1 MDNLPLFLFMGIA
14 LIGLFFLNSRNRKQ
28 QVKQNTFRDTLVPGV
43 DVMTLSGQLGTIVEV
58 EGDVIIIET
67 TPGVHTR
74 WLRAAIGPVPASV
87 AASVIDDDADSQD
100 GDSLAGDSLDG
111 EIAEAPE
118 YGVREMREDDPGQAP
133 RH

>member
-1 MDNLPLFLFMGIA
+1 
-14 LIGLFFLNSRNRKQ
+14 
-28 QVKQNTFRDTLVPGV
+28 
-43 DVMTLSGQLGTIVEV
+43 MTLSGQLGTIVDV
-58 EGDVIIIET
+58 EGDIITIET

-87 AASVIDDDADSQD
+87 AAAAVEDED
-100 GDSLAGDSLDG
+100 DSLEG
-111 EIAEAPE
+111 EIAETPE

>member
-28 QVKQNTFRDTLVPGV
+28 QVKQNAFRDTLVPGAE
-43 DVMTLSGQLGTIVEV
+43 VMTLSGQLGTIVEA
-58 EGDVIIIET
+58 EGDVITIET

-87 AASVIDDDADSQD
+87 AAAAVEDED
-100 GDSLAGDSLDG
+100 DSLEG
-111 EIAEAPE
+111 EISETPE
-118 YGVREMREDDPGQAP
+118 YGMREMREDDPGQAP

>member
-1 MDNLPLFLFMGIA
+1 MGIA

-28 QVKQNTFRDTLVPGV
+28 QVKQNEFRDTLVPGT
-43 DVMTLSGQLGTIVEV
+43 DVMTLSGQLGTIVETD
-58 EGDVIIIET
+58 GDVITIET

-87 AASVIDDDADSQD
+87 AAASAEGED
-100 GDSLAGDSLDG
+100 DSLDG
-111 EIAEAPE
+111 AASDSAVADAPE

>member
-28 QVKQNTFRDTLVPGV
+28 QVKQNAFRDTLVPGAE
-43 DVMTLSGQLGTIVEV
+43 VMTLSGQLGTIVEA
-58 EGDVIIIET
+58 EGDVITIET

-87 AASVIDDDADSQD
+87 AAAAVEDED
-100 GDSLAGDSLDG
+100 DSLEG
-111 EIAEAPE
+111 EIAETPE
-118 YGVREMREDDPGQAP
+118 YGVREMREDAPGQAP

>member
-14 LIGLFFLNSRNRKQ
+14 LIALFFLNSRNRKQ

-43 DVMTLSGQLGTIVEV
+43 DVMTLSGQLGTIVEA
-58 EGDVIIIET
+58 EGDVITIET

-87 AASVIDDDADSQD
+87 AAAAVEDED
-100 GDSLAGDSLDG
+100 DSLEG
-111 EIAEAPE
+111 EIAETPE
-118 YGVREMREDDPGQAP
+118 YSVREMREDDPGQAP

>member
-1 MDNLPLFLFMGIA
+1 MAKIKLTKSVVDSAEPEAHDVEL
-14 LIGLFFLNSRNRKQ
+14 
-28 QVKQNTFRDTLVPGV
+28 RDTLVPGV
-43 DVMTLSGQLGTIVEV
+43 DVMTLSGQLGTIVEA
-58 EGDVIIIET
+58 EGDVITIET

-87 AASVIDDDADSQD
+87 AAAAVEDED
-100 GDSLAGDSLDG
+100 DSLEG
-111 EIAEAPE
+111 EIAETPE

>member
-28 QVKQNTFRDTLVPGV
+28 QVKQNAFRDTLVPGAE
-43 DVMTLSGQLGTIVEV
+43 VMTLSGQLGTIVDV
-58 EGDVIIIET
+58 EGDIITIET

-87 AASVIDDDADSQD
+87 AAAAVEDED
-100 GDSLAGDSLDG
+100 DSLEG
-111 EIAEAPE
+111 EIAETPE
-118 YGVREMREDDPGQAP
+118 YSVREMREDDPGQAP